1 MKKILQSVFIG
12 VGLFTTGSA
21 TAQMAAYTNLQRQFI
36 SFDDG
41 VTRQIDYLIPQN
53 FAVGRKAIAYTD
65 NASNFKIY
73 SPFAGVQ
80 KLNSAPSYNYK
91 VTDNLVTYTIASNLF
106 VWEKGEKTLLSKNS
120 DRFATGDS
128 VVLYFD
134 KVRNLYNAYY
144 NGQIYEIES
153 FLAGNTT
160 EILFAEEPATEFS
173 SADYHAKIANSQL
186 ATSKVGDNIIAYV
199 NFANQFKMFY
209 RGSITQL
216 EDYKV
221 RDFEVGRNTIAYV
234 TESQQFKIFHSGKLN
249 LMDNIAPES
258 YKVGDDLVA
267 YVGSDYNFRIFFND
281 STYVIG
287 NYDVEYYVKD
297 NIVVFNDANNYMNVF
312 YKGKIYQLETYF
324 DNNFVISYN
333 SLAYYNR
340 ARVLRMFT
348 EGKVYDVT
356 SAEVSE
362 WTMQYDVLNYKFGA
376 NMYKVFYKGE
386 TF

>member
-1 MKKILQSVFIG
+1 MKKLLKASIISLLSLGALQ
-12 VGLFTTGSA
+12 A
-21 TAQMAAYTNLQRQFI
+21 NAQMAAYTNLQRQFI

-41 VTRQIDYLIPQN
+41 VTRQIDYLLPTN
-53 FAVGRKAIAYTD
+53 FAVGRKAIAYND

-80 KLNSAPSYNYK
+80 KLNSAPAHNYR
-91 VTDNLVTYTIASNLF
+91 VTDNLVTYSIASNLL

-120 DRFATGDS
+120 DNFATGDS
-128 VVLYFD
+128 VVLFFD
-134 KVRNLYNAYY
+134 KVRNMYNAYY
-144 NGQIYEIES
+144 NGSVHEIES
-153 FLAGNTT
+153 FLAGSSS
-160 EILFAEEPATEFS
+160 EMLFAEEPAVQFS

-209 RGSITQL
+209 RGHISQL

-234 TESQQFKIFHSGKLN
+234 TESQQFKIFHNGSLN
-249 LMDNIAPES
+249 LVDNIPPEN

-267 YVGSDYNFRIFFND
+267 YVGSDYNFKIFYND
-281 STYVIG
+281 STYNLG
-287 NYDVEYYVKD
+287 YFDVEYYVKD
-297 NIVVFNDANNYMNVF
+297 NIVVYRDANNYMNVF
-312 YKGKIYQLETYF
+312 YKGKTYQLETYF
-324 DNNFVISYN
+324 DNNVVISYN

-340 ARVLRMFT
+340 ARVLKMFSD
-348 EGKVYDVT
+348 GKTYDVT
-356 SAEVSE
+356 SAEVSD

-376 NMYKVFYKGE
+376 NLYKVFYKGE
-386 TF
+386 TY